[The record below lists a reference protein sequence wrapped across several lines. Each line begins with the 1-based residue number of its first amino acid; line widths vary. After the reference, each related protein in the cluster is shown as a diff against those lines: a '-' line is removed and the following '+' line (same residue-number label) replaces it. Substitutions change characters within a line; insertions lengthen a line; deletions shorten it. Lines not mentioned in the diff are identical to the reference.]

1 MATYLKG
8 LVIVS
13 KPSDSFL
20 PEDEQNIQPD
30 SNQVPID
37 NVEETPQMPETK
49 PEVTGAEVASAAS
62 ETSAVPESNLPLE
75 AQGEANGGP
84 LGCCLGIVVGL
95 LLTFFVI
102 TIISVLIHNGGYLGG
117 ATAPIGI
124 LGGIIGG
131 FLGWKIG
138 KAIYHEYELSPERRE
153 RLERLERQW
162 RARRKKP

>member
-1 MATYLKG
+1 
-8 LVIVS
+8 VS
-13 KPSDSFL
+13 IPSDSFL

-30 SNQVPID
+30 SNQVPIT
-37 NVEETPQMPETK
+37 NVEETPLLPETE
-49 PEVTGAEVASAAS
+49 PEVTGPEVASAAS
-62 ETSAVPESNLPLE
+62 ETSAATSSEFTLPPE

-102 TIISVLIHNGGYLGG
+102 TIISVSIHNGGYLGA

-131 FLGWKIG
+131 FSGWRIG

-153 RLERLERQW
+153 RLERLEHQW
-162 RARRKKP
+162 RTRRKRT

>member
-1 MATYLKG
+1 M
-8 LVIVS
+8 S
-13 KPSDSFL
+13 KPSDSFS

-30 SNQVPID
+30 SEQVSV
-37 NVEETPQMPETK
+37 NKVGETPLPSETGPKVAPE
-49 PEVTGAEVASAAS
+49 AS
-62 ETSAVPESNLPLE
+62 ETSAAPESNLPPE

-102 TIISVLIHNGGYLGG
+102 TIISILIHNGGYLGG

-138 KAIYHEYELSPERRE
+138 KAIYHEYELSPGRRE

-162 RARRKKP
+162 RMRRKKA